1 MGCTGVL
8 RSTYFV
14 GAWDIHWQ
22 PEVPDMLCTIQEL
35 ALSSWWIAPIMQSKN
50 NTAASRQFGA
60 VTEAVQC
67 PMPPSYI
74 LFRA

>member
-1 MGCTGVL
+1 MG
-8 RSTYFV
+8 S
-14 GAWDIHWQ
+14 WDIHWQ

-60 VTEAVQC
+60 VTRGSAMAEC
-67 PMPPSYI
+67 PMPHLYSLPGMK
-74 LFRA
+74 